1 MVQQPSSSAET
12 AKAIQTHLAS
22 LRKSRR
28 IRQRKTNNTDHHR
41 DLDRSDASSLDKLRR
56 IFGAL
61 KEDGAFLL
69 DQSNSSNFHSSK
81 GGDNAS
87 AKWSTWLQS
96 QFDEFTSY
104 LMEHVGD
111 YGKVYALRTFCGVI
125 ATHSRIVH
133 NDSSGQEKEM
143 ISEVLLTK
151 LIEAV
156 VRLNSN
162 SYCLDD
168 SNVDADL
175 STEEALLTLLDSEFV
190 GQYRDV
196 QYYVLIVVQKLAV
209 QLLNSTIEKQRV
221 DGDSDEEEK
230 GSEENKMSKQP
241 NITSEEG
248 RNDEVIAENMARLLL
263 KMDYI
268 AKSPEDLMDGATFLF
283 APAKVSEES
292 AAEQDNEEESD
303 NDGSD
308 DSDSDSTDSEEETN
322 QESKQ
327 NKSSTSNSNK
337 PFTRQPKKSNL
348 SQIQRAYRH
357 RHFLQEAWLAVLRL
371 TIPSRTTK
379 LILQHL
385 STYILPIVPTP
396 LRFAEYFTRS
406 FRNGTMTSNTT
417 SSNTNGLIAI
427 LSLHGLFQLILNHQ
441 LEYPQFYPSLYRL
454 LHPRIL
460 YTKHRTR
467 FLRLL
472 SKSLMSNTM
481 LPAYVVAAFCKK
493 LLRLG
498 LAGPPSGA
506 LFVLALVSNLIR
518 KHAEVGCLIHRRGVE
533 MEDVFVEDAESLI
546 ETRGEIS

>member
-1 MVQQPSSSAET
+1 
-12 AKAIQTHLAS
+12 
-22 LRKSRR
+22 
-28 IRQRKTNNTDHHR
+28 
-41 DLDRSDASSLDKLRR
+41 
-56 IFGAL
+56 
-61 KEDGAFLL
+61 
-69 DQSNSSNFHSSK
+69 
-81 GGDNAS
+81 
-87 AKWSTWLQS
+87 
-96 QFDEFTSY
+96 
-104 LMEHVGD
+104 
-111 YGKVYALRTFCGVI
+111 
-125 ATHSRIVH
+125 
-133 NDSSGQEKEM
+133 M

-175 STEEALLTLLDSEFV
+175 STEEALLTLLDSEFI

-196 QYYVLIVVQKLAV
+196 QYYVLMVVQKLEV

-230 GSEENKMSKQP
+230 ESEENKTSKQP

-248 RNDEVIAENMARLLL
+248 HNDEVIAENMARLLL

-292 AAEQDNEEESD
+292 AAEQDNEEDSD
-303 NDGSD
+303 NGSD
-308 DSDSDSTDSEEETN
+308 DSDSDSSDGEEETN

-371 TIPSRTTK
+371 TIPLRTTK

-396 LRFAEYFTRS
+396 WRFAEYFTRS

-417 SSNTNGLIAI
+417 SSNTN
-427 LSLHGLFQLILNHQ
+427 
-441 LEYPQFYPSLYRL
+441 
-454 LHPRIL
+454 
-460 YTKHRTR
+460 
-467 FLRLL
+467 
-472 SKSLMSNTM
+472 
-481 LPAYVVAAFCKK
+481 
-493 LLRLG
+493 
-498 LAGPPSGA
+498 
-506 LFVLALVSNLIR
+506 
-518 KHAEVGCLIHRRGVE
+518 
-533 MEDVFVEDAESLI
+533 
-546 ETRGEIS
+546 